1 MAKRAL
7 LGLFPEAAT
16 AADAIEG
23 LHDLN
28 ILDDR
33 ISVMSG
39 MPYQSEMLARP
50 RVRTRMSLVSL
61 GGALMGVLLALF
73 LTAGIFLLYPLV
85 QGGQPIVPIPPSLIV
100 TFEATMLG
108 TMWVTF
114 LGFLVLNRLPV
125 FGRPAYDTRITAGN
139 IGVLVHTDEEAS
151 PQIEQVLRENGAHDV
166 QIIEGDE
173 WINTGAWTR
182 FVTAAGLA
190 LVVLTGI
197 SLLFFYDV
205 LKIPF
210 PTQMIHQDSI
220 GYVEGPRLAAP
231 AEAVPVQGPALINGR
246 PASEPVPPTDDSL
259 QRGQV
264 LFNINCALCH
274 GESGIGD
281 GPLSE
286 HFMPQPFDLTSEHV
300 HNLPDDAFF
309 VVVTQGLGPMPSLA
323 ENLSPA
329 ERWDVINYVRS
340 LRSGGE

>member
-1 MAKRAL
+1 MAKCAL
-7 LGLFPEAAT
+7 LGLFPEVAS

-23 LHDLN
+23 LHSLGIPDG
-28 ILDDR
+28 R

-39 MPYQSEMLARP
+39 TPFQAKMLGRP
-50 RVRTRMSLVSL
+50 RVRTKMSLVSL
-61 GGALMGVLLALF
+61 GGAILGVLTALF

-100 TFEATMLG
+100 TFEVTMLG

-125 FGRPAYDTRITAGN
+125 FGRPVYDTRITAGD
-139 IGVLVHTDEEAS
+139 IGILVHVDEEISLQA
-151 PQIEQVLRENGAHDV
+151 EQVLHQGGARDV
-166 QIIEGDE
+166 QGIAGGE
-173 WINTGAWTR
+173 WLNTGAWVR
-182 FVTAAGLA
+182 FAAAAGLT
-190 LVVLTGI
+190 LVVLTVI

-231 AEAVPVQGPALINGR
+231 DQAVPVQGPALIAGR
-246 PASEPVPPTDDSL
+246 PASEPIPATDDSL

-264 LFNINCALCH
+264 LFDVNCALCH

-281 GPLSE
+281 GSLNKYFS
-286 HFMPQPFDLTSEHV
+286 PQPFDLTSEHV
-300 HNLPDDAFF
+300 HDLPDDVFF
-309 VVVTQGLGPMPSLA
+309 VIVTQGLGPMPSLS

>member
-1 MAKRAL
+1 MAKYGL
-7 LGLFPEAAT
+7 LGLFPDVAS
-16 AADAIEG
+16 AADAIEELHG
-23 LHDLN
+23 LGIPDG
-28 ILDDR
+28 R

-39 MPYQSEMLARP
+39 TPYQAKMLGRP
-50 RVRTRMSLVSL
+50 RVRTKMSLVSL
-61 GGALMGVLLALF
+61 GGAILGVLIALF
-73 LTAGIFLLYPLV
+73 LTAGIFLLYPLI

-125 FGRPAYDTRITAGN
+125 FGRPAYDTCITAGDV
-139 IGVLVHTDEEAS
+139 GVLVHADEDTS
-151 PQIEQVLRENGAHDV
+151 PQVEQILRRSGAHDV
-166 QIIEGDE
+166 QRIKGGE
-173 WINTGAWTR
+173 WINTDAWIR
-182 FVTAAGLA
+182 FAMAAGFA
-190 LVVLTGI
+190 LIVLTGV

-210 PTQMIHQDSI
+210 PSQMIHQDSI
-220 GYVEGPRLAAP
+220 GYVQGPRLAAP
-231 AEAVPVQGPALINGR
+231 AEAVPVQGPALIEGQ
-246 PASEPVPPTDDSL
+246 PASAPVPATDDSL

-264 LFNINCALCH
+264 LFGINCALCH

-281 GPLSE
+281 GPLSKY
-286 HFMPQPFDLTSEHV
+286 FMPQPFDLTSEHV
-300 HNLPDDAFF
+300 HNLPDDVFF
-309 VVVTQGLGPMPSLA
+309 VIVTQGLSPMPSLS

>member
-1 MAKRAL
+1 MAKCAL
-7 LGLFPEAAT
+7 LGLFSETAL

-23 LHDLN
+23 LHALE
-28 ILDDR
+28 IPDDR

-61 GGALMGVLLALF
+61 GGAIMGVLLALF

-114 LGFLVLNRLPV
+114 LGFLVLNRLPA
-125 FGRPAYDTRITAGN
+125 FGRPAYDARITAGD
-139 IGVLVHTDEEAS
+139 IGVLVHTDEETS
-151 PQIEQVLRENGAHDV
+151 PQVEQVLRQNGAHDV
-166 QIIEGDE
+166 QLIEGGE
-173 WINTGAWTR
+173 WINTGAWAR
-182 FVTAAGLA
+182 FVTAAGLV
-190 LVVLTGI
+190 LVVLTGV

-205 LKIPF
+205 LRIPF

-231 AEAVPVQGPALINGR
+231 AEAVPVQGPVLINGR

-300 HNLPDDAFF
+300 HNLPDDVFF
-309 VVVTQGLGPMPSLA
+309 LVVTQGLGPMPSLS
-323 ENLSPA
+323 ENLDPA

>member
-1 MAKRAL
+1 MAKCAL
-7 LGLFPEAAT
+7 LGLFPEVAS

-23 LHDLN
+23 LYS
-28 ILDDR
+28 LDIPDGR

-39 MPYQSEMLARP
+39 TPYQAKMLGRP
-50 RVRTRMSLVSL
+50 RVRTKMNLVSL
-61 GGALMGVLLALF
+61 GGAILGVLLALF

-125 FGRPAYDTRITAGN
+125 FGRPAYDARITAGD

-151 PQIEQVLRENGAHDV
+151 PQVEQVLREGGAHDV
-166 QIIEGDE
+166 RRIEDGE

-182 FVTAAGLA
+182 FVVATGFVLI
-190 LVVLTGI
+190 VLTGI

-205 LKIPF
+205 LRIPF

-231 AEAVPVQGPALINGR
+231 ADAVPVQGPALINGR
-246 PASEPVPPTDDSL
+246 PASGPVPATDDSL

-264 LFNINCALCH
+264 LFGINCALCH
-274 GESGIGD
+274 GESGTGD

-286 HFMPQPFDLTSEHV
+286 YFMPRPFDLASEHV
-300 HNLPDDAFF
+300 HNLPDDTFF